1 MDDRTS
7 EPSPVPGTAAT
18 APTAAAPAATATTPV
33 ATAPAATTPPDDAG
47 GASVPPEPEAQEG
60 GAGDEEG
67 IRVPVDLAVSAD
79 GVEPPTVSVP
89 AFLAIEIS
97 ARSADGRAHTV
108 RVAGVS
114 LEVPATGT
122 ATAQADGLR
131 SSSYPI
137 TVDGTRRGELIAGQ
151 EPGP

>member
-7 EPSPVPGTAAT
+7 DPSPEPVTTESTPAT
-18 APTAAAPAATATTPV
+18 APATTATAPV

-47 GASVPPEPEAQEG
+47 GASAPPEPEAQEG

-67 IRVPVDLAVSAD
+67 IRVPVDLVVSAD
-79 GVEPPTVSVP
+79 GVDPPTVSVP
-89 AFLAIEIS
+89 AFLAVEIS
-97 ARSADGRAHTV
+97 ARSGDGRPHTV
-108 RVAGVS
+108 EVAGVT